1 MLITCER
8 VWAVSLFSTWEAVFS
23 SCHNNHELEQSPTGG
38 VLEPVRGTPI
48 RNEPKRGSAHAPLL
62 ITLVH
67 PLYTYGK
74 TKLSRWL
81 ADVQGARQTLQ
92 ILIWSR
98 FDGQYG
104 RRRRQKAV
112 PSFLSMFFGDVPPFV
127 KLSLL
132 YMDMASP
139 MTVLLPMR
147 PVPLLCMRIE
157 PQSNGAALLRVTVPS
172 RPQALRQVHPR
183 FH

>member
-1 MLITCER
+1 M
-8 VWAVSLFSTWEAVFS
+8 
-23 SCHNNHELEQSPTGG
+23 NM
-38 VLEPVRGTPI
+38 
-48 RNEPKRGSAHAPLL
+48 PKRGSAHAPLL
-62 ITLVH
+62 TTLVH